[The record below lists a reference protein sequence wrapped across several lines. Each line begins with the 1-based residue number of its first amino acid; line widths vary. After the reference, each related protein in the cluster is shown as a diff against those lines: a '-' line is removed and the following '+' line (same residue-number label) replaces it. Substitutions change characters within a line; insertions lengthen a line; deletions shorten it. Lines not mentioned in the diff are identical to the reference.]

1 MKLSVVMPVYNEAE
15 TIREIVELVLSVPIE
30 KEILIVDDGSTDGT
44 REILREMEGRDGI
57 RVFLQPT
64 NQGKGAA
71 VSVGFRYAEGD
82 VVVIQD
88 ADLEYDPM
96 EYLKLIAPIAQG
108 HADVVYGSRF
118 LGGGARRVL
127 YFWHTIGNRFL
138 TLASNMFTNLNL
150 TDMET
155 CYKMFRRE
163 VVQSLSI
170 ESRRFGIEPE
180 ITAKVARRG
189 YRIYEVPISYYGRT
203 YDEGKKIGWRDA
215 VSALATIVRH
225 GLREAEDPKNVG
237 HVTLVRMAR
246 LEPYN
251 RWLVSRFDGAVG
263 RRVLEIG
270 AGFGNITRHLKGREL
285 LVASDLDPVALEHL
299 KGTFRD
305 DPAVRVASYHFP
317 LDTAAREEIRAMRID
332 TVVCLNVLEHIED
345 DRATLADMYDLL
357 QPGGKLVLL
366 VPAFAWLYGTLDEHL
381 RHFRRYEKEELE
393 GKLREAGFVLENV
406 MYVNRPG
413 ILGWWVNGKLLRR
426 RVLPRGQL
434 LAFKLLMPLLER
446 EKERPPTSG
455 LSLVAVGR
463 KDGGAPAARITSPTR
478 PAEPSRES
486 PRSDA

>member
-15 TIREIVELVLSVPIE
+15 TVREIVAQVLAVPVE
-30 KEILIVDDGSTDGT
+30 KELLIVDDGSTDGT
-44 REILREMEGRDGI
+44 RDVLRELDGKDGI
-57 RVFLQPT
+57 RVFLQPN

-71 VSVGFRYAEGD
+71 VSVGFRHATGD
-82 VVVIQD
+82 VVVVQD
-88 ADLEYDPM
+88 ADLEYDPR
-96 EYLKLIAPIAQG
+96 EYPKLLEPIESG

-127 YFWHTIGNRFL
+127 YFWHTVGNRFL

-163 VVQSLSI
+163 VVQSLQV

-189 YRIYEVPISYYGRT
+189 YRIYEVPISYHGRT
-203 YDEGKKIGWRDA
+203 YEEGKKIGWKDA
-215 VSALATIVRH
+215 FSALATIVKY
-225 GLREAEDPKNVG
+225 GLRESEDPENVG
-237 HVTLVRMAR
+237 HVTLTRMAR

-251 RWLVSRFDGAVG
+251 RWLVSRFEHALG
-263 RRVLEIG
+263 RRILEIG

-305 DPAVRVASYHFP
+305 DPSVRVASYRFP
-317 LDTAAREEIRAMRID
+317 LDAGAREEIRALDVD

-345 DRATLADMYDLL
+345 DRATLANMREALDS
-357 QPGGKLVLL
+357 GGRLVLL
-366 VPAFAWLYGTLDEHL
+366 VPAFARLYGTLDEHL
-381 RHFRRYEKEELE
+381 HHFRRYERDELDA
-393 GKLREAGFVLENV
+393 KIREAGFVLEDLRF
-406 MYVNRPG
+406 VNRPG
-413 ILGWWVNGKLLRR
+413 IFGWWLNGRVLRR

-434 LAFKLLMPLLER
+434 LAFKLLMPMLKR
-446 EKERPPTSG
+446 EEARPPSRG
-455 LSLVAVGR
+455 LSLLAIAR
-463 KDGGAPAARITSPTR
+463 K
-478 PAEPSRES
+478 E
-486 PRSDA
+486 

>member
-15 TIREIVELVLSVPIE
+15 TVRKIVAQVLAVPIE
-30 KEILIVDDGSTDGT
+30 KEILIVDDGSSDGT
-44 REILREMEGRDGI
+44 RDILKELDGKDGI
-57 RVFLQPT
+57 RVFLQPN

-71 VSVGFRYAEGD
+71 VSVGFRYATGD

-88 ADLEYDPM
+88 ADLEYDPR
-96 EYLKLIAPIAQG
+96 EYVKLLDPIQTG

-127 YFWHTIGNRFL
+127 YFWHTVGNRFL

-163 VVQSLSI
+163 VVQSLKI

-203 YDEGKKIGWRDA
+203 YEEGKKIGWRDA
-215 VSALATIVRH
+215 FSALATIVRH
-225 GLREAEDPKNVG
+225 GLREAEDPGNVG
-237 HVTLVRMAR
+237 HVTLTRMAR

-251 RWLVSRFDGAVG
+251 RWLVSRFAHAIG

-299 KGTFRD
+299 KGVFRD
-305 DPAVRVASYHFP
+305 DPSVRIASYRFP
-317 LDTAAREEIRAMRID
+317 LDGSAREEVRALDVD
-332 TVVCLNVLEHIED
+332 TVVCLNVLEHIEN
-345 DRATLADMYDLL
+345 DRTTLANLKEAL
-357 QPGGKLVLL
+357 SPGGRLILL
-366 VPAFAWLYGTLDEHL
+366 VPAFARLYGTLDEHL
-381 RHFRRYEKEELE
+381 HHFRRYEKAELE
-393 GKLREAGFVLENV
+393 QKIRGAGFELEDLRF
-406 MYVNRPG
+406 VNRPG
-413 ILGWWVNGKLLRR
+413 IFGWWLNGRVLRR

-434 LAFKLLMPLLER
+434 LAFKLLMPLLKR
-446 EKERPPTSG
+446 EEVEPPTSG
-455 LSLVAVGR
+455 LSLLAIAR
-463 KDGGAPAARITSPTR
+463 KG
-478 PAEPSRES
+478 
-486 PRSDA
+486 

>member
-1 MKLSVVMPVYNEAE
+1 MKLSVVMPVYNEAQ
-15 TIREIVELVLSVPIE
+15 TIREIVALVLAVPIE

-44 REILREMEGRDGI
+44 REILRDLDGKDGI
-57 RVFLQPT
+57 RVFLQPR

-71 VSVGFRYAEGD
+71 VSVGFRFATGD

-88 ADLEYDPM
+88 ADLEYDPR
-96 EYLKLIAPIAQG
+96 EYPKLLEPIESG

-163 VVQSLSI
+163 VVQSLTI

-203 YDEGKKIGWRDA
+203 YDEGKKIGWKDA
-215 VSALATIVRH
+215 VSALATIVKH
-225 GLREAEDPKNVG
+225 GSRETEDPRNVG
-237 HVTLVRMAR
+237 HVTLMRMAK

-251 RWLVSRFDGAVG
+251 RWLVSRFDHAVG

-270 AGFGNITRHLKGREL
+270 AGFGNITKHLRGREL
-285 LVASDLDPVALEHL
+285 VVASDLDPVAIEHL

-305 DPAVRVASYHFP
+305 DRGVRVASYRFP
-317 LDTAAREEIRAMRID
+317 LDAAALAEIRAARID
-332 TVVCLNVLEHIED
+332 TIVCLNVLEHIED
-345 DRATLADMYDLL
+345 DRATLADMYSLL
-357 QPGGKLVLL
+357 EPGGRLVLL
-366 VPAFAWLYGTLDEHL
+366 VPAFQRLYSSLDVHL
-381 RHFRRYEKEELE
+381 RHFRRYEKDDLAQ
-393 GKLREAGFVLENV
+393 KVQEAGFELDDLRFA
-406 MYVNRPG
+406 NRPG
-413 ILGWWVNGKLLRR
+413 IFGWWLNGKVLRR

-434 LAFKLLMPLLER
+434 LAFKFLMPLLKR
-446 EKERPPTSG
+446 EEKRPPSAG
-455 LSLVAVGR
+455 LSLIALATKPR
-463 KDGGAPAARITSPTR
+463 
-478 PAEPSRES
+478 AEESRS
-486 PRSDA
+486 VS

>member
-15 TIREIVELVLSVPIE
+15 TVREIVAQVLAVPVE

-44 REILREMEGRDGI
+44 RDVLRELDGRDGI

-71 VSVGFRYAEGD
+71 VSVGFRHAAGD
-82 VVVIQD
+82 VVVVQD
-88 ADLEYDPM
+88 ADLEYDPR
-96 EYLKLIAPIAQG
+96 EYLKLLEPIETG

-118 LGGGARRVL
+118 LGGGPRRVL

-163 VVQSLSI
+163 VVQSLQI

-189 YRIYEVPISYYGRT
+189 YRIYEVPISYHGRT
-203 YDEGKKIGWRDA
+203 YEEGKKIGWKDA
-215 VSALATIVRH
+215 VSALATIIRH
-225 GLREAEDPKNVG
+225 GVREAENPGNVG
-237 HVTLVRMAR
+237 HVTLARMSR

-251 RWLVSRFDGAVG
+251 RWLVSRFEHAVG

-305 DPAVRVASYHFP
+305 DPSVRVGSYRFP
-317 LDTAAREEIRAMRID
+317 LDAASRAEVGSLDVD

-345 DRATLADMYDLL
+345 DRTTLEDILKAL
-357 QPGGKLVLL
+357 QPGGRLILL
-366 VPAFAWLYGTLDEHL
+366 VPAFARLYGTLDEHL
-381 RHFRRYEKEELE
+381 HHFRRYERDELE
-393 GKLREAGFVLENV
+393 RKIREAGFEIEDLRF
-406 MYVNRPG
+406 VNRPG
-413 ILGWWVNGKLLRR
+413 ILGWWLNGRVLRR

-434 LAFKLLMPLLER
+434 LAFKMLMPMLKR
-446 EKERPPTSG
+446 EESDPPSAG
-455 LSLVAVGR
+455 LSLLAIARRPVA
-463 KDGGAPAARITSPTR
+463 
-478 PAEPSRES
+478 
-486 PRSDA
+486 PRA